1 MGVKGRAVSQ
11 LLYPRE
17 TGGKYRKRT
26 GASRWPWI
34 RGML

>member
-26 GASRWPWI
+26 GASGRSWI